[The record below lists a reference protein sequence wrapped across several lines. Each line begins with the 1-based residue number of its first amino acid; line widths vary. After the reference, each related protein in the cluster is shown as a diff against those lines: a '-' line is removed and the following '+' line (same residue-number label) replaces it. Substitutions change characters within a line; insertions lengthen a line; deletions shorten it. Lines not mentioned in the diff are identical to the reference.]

1 MEERVDL
8 ARLLEGVAVVMGLD
22 AGHQRV
28 ELIFANGRLRQ
39 WWTHSEKRSPRE
51 LAELDADAAIH
62 AAAVRYGQCK
72 TRHRQPVEQHEQGAG
87 RSPPLPAICPRY
99 GRAATR
105 VRCAR
110 AAAAPTL

>member
-1 MEERVDL
+1 MFAIRPLRSNGHRWRSGSIWRV
-8 ARLLEGVAVVMGLD
+8 LLEGVAVVMGLD

-62 AAAVRYGQCK
+62 AAAVRYD
-72 TRHRQPVEQHEQGAG
+72 
-87 RSPPLPAICPRY
+87 PRPE
-99 GRAATR
+99 
-105 VRCAR
+105 AR
-110 AAAAPTL
+110 

>member
-1 MEERVDL
+1 MFAIRPLRSKGHRWEERVDL

-62 AAAVRYGQCK
+62 AAAVRYD
-72 TRHRQPVEQHEQGAG
+72 
-87 RSPPLPAICPRY
+87 PRPE
-99 GRAATR
+99 
-105 VRCAR
+105 AR
-110 AAAAPTL
+110 